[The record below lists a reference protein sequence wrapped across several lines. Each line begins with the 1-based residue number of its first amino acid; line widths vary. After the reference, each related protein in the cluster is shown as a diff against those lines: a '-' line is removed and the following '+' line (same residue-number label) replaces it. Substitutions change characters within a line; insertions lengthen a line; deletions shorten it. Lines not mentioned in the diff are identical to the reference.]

1 METRPDLAVQ
11 KTLTPEIEAQER
23 KAKHGDKPGS
33 HAHHH
38 IVPQEQWQVQQALET
53 IRYSPEVRAARVEAL
68 RAQIEAGTYQID
80 SVSLAMKLL
89 GITEP
94 DAS

>member
-23 KAKHGDKPGS
+23 KAKHGYKSGS

-38 IVPQEQWQVQQALET
+38 IIPQEQWQVQQALEA
-53 IRYSPEVRAARVEAL
+53 IRYSQEIRAARVEAL
-68 RAQIEAGTYQID
+68 RAQIEAGTYQVD